1 MCDIDIAD
9 DAHEPERWAPQQT
22 PRHCSC
28 SFHLGD
34 TKRPSQSAFLTLT
47 QLAAWQISFASDSW
61 YMRCITLRTGMALFT
76 CPRYLH
82 LTQPIS
88 SIPQRLLYPSSSVFP
103 PCVHHIRYTDRQS
116 FILQT
121 FFARNTHRIDSSAI
135 SSSYSRPVSNL
146 FLALIATVVQ
156 HEVHRI

>member
-1 MCDIDIAD
+1 MCDTDIAD

-47 QLAAWQISFASDSW
+47 KLAAWQNSFASDGW

-88 SIPQRLLYPSSSVFP
+88 SILQRLLYPSSS
-103 PCVHHIRYTDRQS
+103 
-116 FILQT
+116 
-121 FFARNTHRIDSSAI
+121 
-135 SSSYSRPVSNL
+135 SSSSSSVFSPLRASHSLHRPSVIHSSNIL
-146 FLALIATVVQ
+146 CAQ
-156 HEVHRI
+156 HTQD